1 MRKKGTKTT
10 LAISTEIG
18 TEVDCREELMVQV
31 PEEGREARQP
41 GIKKMVEIT

>member
-1 MRKKGTKTT
+1 MIRKKGTKTT

-31 PEEGREARQP
+31 PEEGGEVRQP
-41 GIKKMVEIT
+41 G